1 MESYGCKAGFYDSAL
16 HFQKK
21 KITLKNI
28 KISLTMAQPKGKTG
42 NPNGRPKGTPNKV
55 TQDVR
60 KWLSSVID
68 RNRKQMEK
76 DLKALPPKERLQML
90 ERLMQY
96 VVPKQQ
102 AVTADIDVSALS
114 ETQLDLII
122 GELTKGIEDED

>member
-1 MESYGCKAGFYDSAL
+1 
-16 HFQKK
+16 
-21 KITLKNI
+21 
-28 KISLTMAQPKGKTG
+28 MAQPKGKTG

-102 AVTADIDVSALS
+102 AVTADIDVSVLS